1 MRRRIMKDDFDLEEE
16 LAKSIAS
23 IVDEETAGARAYVD
37 KTDKNKGTAVQNSIT
52 EEEYGDGED
61 ESDAG
66 DEPAKDGGGAK
77 RIIII
82 VASVLAAVAAIG
94 VISYFAVTAA
104 LNKSK
109 DNYGYY
115 NKLGYEAYD
124 SRQYETAIT
133 NFEKALTYSE
143 GKTASETNINMMLY
157 MYECY
162 KAVKNEDKAEAI
174 LKNVLEL
181 DTDNMNAYYNLVEIY
196 GERKDFEALNKLYED
211 ASATGN
217 SELAALFNKY
227 ISPAPSATP
236 EGGSFTDDQ
245 KIFLTVAEG
254 CKIYYTTDGSDPKTS
269 STAKIF
275 SERIE
280 AGAGTTEV
288 KFYSVNEYGFE
299 SDVIVEEYTVSY
311 DGPPVPKISP
321 QETTFSQSSK
331 VVVTISN
338 VSQGCKVYYTMD
350 GNMPTEYST
359 EYSKTPIELPA
370 GTTILTVLVVDEH
383 GMTSTASRT
392 YNVQYVSK
400 YTEKEAEKFIWDA
413 LENEKIVD
421 KDHYLIESD
430 KKKADVRIVRD
441 NGEAEVADNETE
453 KGEDDKKEEQT
464 EKESGGNEKPTEK
477 PEPTVAETK
486 ARKKCSLDYYSQKLI
501 NGKSIYMFYF
511 GIDGETQSYWYGAD
525 ADTGDV
531 YKVTGSNDNYK
542 LSDVK

>member
-1 MRRRIMKDDFDLEEE
+1 MKDDFDLEEE

-23 IVDEETAGARAYVD
+23 IVDEETAGARAYVN
-37 KTDKNKGTAVQNSIT
+37 KTKKNGGAVRESVT
-52 EEEYGDGED
+52 EEEFDDGKAEED
-61 ESDAG
+61 E
-66 DEPAKDGGGAK
+66 ETQKDGGGAK
-77 RIIII
+77 RVIII
-82 VASVLAAVAAIG
+82 VAAVLAAVAAIG

-104 LNKSK
+104 LNKSR

-124 SRQYETAIT
+124 KREYEDAIA

-162 KAVKNEDKAEAI
+162 KAVKNEAKSEAI

-181 DTDNMNAYYNLVEIY
+181 DADNMNAYYNLVEVY
-196 GERKDFEALNKLYED
+196 GGRKDFEALNGLYED
-211 ASATGN
+211 AEATGDPD
-217 SELAALFNKY
+217 LKALFNKY

-245 KIFLTVAEG
+245 KIFLTAAEG
-254 CKIYYTTDGSDPKTS
+254 CKIYYTTDGSDPKAS
-269 STAKIF
+269 SAAKIF

-280 AGAGTTEV
+280 AGAGTTTV

-299 SDVIVEEYTVSY
+299 SDVMEAVYTVSY

-321 QETTFSQSSK
+321 QETSFSQSSK

-392 YNVQYVSK
+392 YTVQYVSK

-413 LENEKIVD
+413 LENGKIVD
-421 KDHYLIESD
+421 KDHYLIEAD
-430 KKKADVRIVRD
+430 KKKTNVGTVRA
-441 NGEAEVADNETE
+441 NEKAGETDGE
-453 KGEDDKKEEQT
+453 KTASEDKEDESEALS
-464 EKESGGNEKPTEK
+464 EKESTSEKPTQGSEEK
-477 PEPTVAETK
+477 PKPTEAETK
-486 ARKKCSLDYYSQKLI
+486 AKKKCSLDFYSQKLI
-501 NGKSIYMFYF
+501 DGKSIYMFYF

-531 YKVTGSNDNYK
+531 YKVTGSSDSYK
-542 LSDVK
+542 LSAVK